1 MNEHEPI
8 RVLLVDDHPVV
19 RRGLA
24 ATFAA
29 YDDLVLVGEAA
40 SGEAAIQQ
48 CEAAPPDV
56 VLMDLKMPGM
66 GGIAATRTIRE
77 CWSQVQVLA
86 LTSFPEDELVQ
97 QAIQAGA
104 LSYLVKN
111 MEPDELVA
119 AIHKAAAGQPTLA
132 SEATGALLRA
142 LHAPPPPGH
151 DLTPRERE
159 VLGLLVAGLQN
170 AAIAARLD
178 ISRSAVKYHI
188 SNILAK
194 LEVGSRAEAVAL
206 AVQHRLVE

>member
-1 MNEHEPI
+1 MSNTERI

-19 RRGLA
+19 RHGLVA
-24 ATFAA
+24 MFTAF
-29 YDDLVLVGEAA
+29 DDLMLVGEAA

-48 CEAAPPDV
+48 CEAEPPDV

-77 CWSQVQVLA
+77 RWPKVQVLA
-86 LTSFPEDELVQ
+86 LTSFPDGELVH
-97 QAIQAGA
+97 QAIAAGA

-111 MEPDELVA
+111 IEPDELVA
-119 AIHKAAAGQPTLA
+119 AIHRAAAGQPTLA
-132 SEATGALLRA
+132 YEATGALLRA
-142 LHAPPPPGH
+142 LHAPSPPGH
-151 DLTPRERE
+151 DLTPRERD

-194 LEVGSRAEAVAL
+194 LEVSSRAEAVAL